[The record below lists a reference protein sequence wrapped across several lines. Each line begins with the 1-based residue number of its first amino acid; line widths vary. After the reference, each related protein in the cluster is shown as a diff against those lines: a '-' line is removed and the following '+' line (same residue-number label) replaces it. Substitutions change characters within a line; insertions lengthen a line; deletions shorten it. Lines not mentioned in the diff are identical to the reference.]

1 MPCLRHR
8 SLADIPAACSF
19 KTLMIC
25 SSVNLPL
32 RIAGL
37 LGGEQNPNSKPGA
50 FQGSRSQHPSNRWVI
65 PFQVLI
71 QSVVQLQC
79 KTLLKWS
86 EPSRLAL
93 LPRGETRLLARVEI
107 GNSVRLWIVPWL
119 RQ

>member
-32 RIAGL
+32 RIVCL

-50 FQGSRSQHPSNRWVI
+50 FQGSRSTVLADRSARSLLIVGHTDSVGTEKYNAILSLNRAVAVAAKLREAGI
-65 PFQVLI
+65 ND
-71 QSVVQLQC
+71 
-79 KTLLKWS
+79 K
-86 EPSRLAL
+86 
-93 LPRGETRLLARVEI
+93 LLAV
-107 GNSVRLWIVPWL
+107 
-119 RQ
+119 